1 MTPRKID
8 VGTNTGQVKNSN
20 ENRNQ
25 RARMIQ
31 VNCQNIRLLL
41 CSLVISSVY
50 LKLILFHPHVIWRC
64 DVVQTCKLMMVG
76 RIEVMSRIN
85 VGLVFPFPPYFAKNK
100 NYDHDENDNCC
111 YNATRYTNI

>member
-1 MTPRKID
+1 MMARKLD

-20 ENRNQ
+20 ENRNH

-50 LKLILFHPHVIWRC
+50 LKLILFRPHVIWRC
-64 DVVQTCKLMMVG
+64 DEVQTCRLMMVG